1 MAYNQLSRS
10 IQKRLATLPNWLRQ
24 LTAVSFLF
32 FLAKGVL
39 WLGIAAWV
47 IL

>member
-1 MAYNQLSRS
+1 MTTEQLSKS
-10 IQKRLATLPNWLRQ
+10 IQKRLATLPGWLRQ

-32 FLAKGVL
+32 FLAKGML

>member
-1 MAYNQLSRS
+1 MTSDQLRS
-10 IQKRLATLPNWLRQ
+10 GIQKRFANLPNWLRK

-32 FLAKGVL
+32 FLAKGML
-39 WLGIAAWV
+39 WLGLAAWV